1 MIKYVF
7 RADGNAKIGIGHI
20 MRTLTVADA
29 IKNIDRQES
38 ILVLCA
44 DEDSKK
50 IANTRGYKAISLN
63 SEYNNLL
70 SEVTGKSV
78 QKINKDTEKD
88 YYFNPKEAIKYGLID
103 KVI

>member
-7 RADGNAKIGIGHI
+7 RADGNAKIGIGHM

-44 DEDSKK
+44 
-50 IANTRGYKAISLN
+50 
-63 SEYNNLL
+63 
-70 SEVTGKSV
+70 
-78 QKINKDTEKD
+78 NK
-88 YYFNPKEAIKYGLID
+88 N
-103 KVI
+103 